1 MNAHRNRGSVGQL
14 PMREPTTDIGANIDV
29 SHSDTDACAPVW
41 LLLRLRVALVATI
54 AVTSISVLISLI
66 ARMAI
71 TPIWAPRWRSSP
83 IVFLVHSVSSVVGP
97 LFGVRRSRCQ
107 GQCAQASCFAL
118 NANCSGTAA
127 VAETR
132 PDPLHA
138 ARPVPAGTPCYTST
152 TLKRFSTGAAF
163 GHGEVPSAD
172 PRAVEH
178 FRCSGPGEPD
188 TEGGR
193 DLRVVLH

>member
-54 AVTSISVLISLI
+54 AVTSISVLCSVI
-66 ARMAI
+66 ARRAI

-107 GQCAQASCFAL
+107 GQCAQASYKDHCDDAL
-118 NANCSGTAA
+118 HGVVSFHGVGRYKKGVGPARNAS
-127 VAETR
+127 ET
-132 PDPLHA
+132 
-138 ARPVPAGTPCYTST
+138 
-152 TLKRFSTGAAF
+152 
-163 GHGEVPSAD
+163 
-172 PRAVEH
+172 
-178 FRCSGPGEPD
+178 
-188 TEGGR
+188 
-193 DLRVVLH
+193 